1 MRNSFTLEPGTLLD
15 GRFYV
20 VQPIK
25 AGGMGA
31 VYIVQDKMVNDRLCA
46 LKQMLDVSA
55 TTSERQLSIDR
66 FLSEVQVMQGLNH
79 PGIPKIYSSFV
90 FEQSFF
96 FAMEYI
102 KGQDLATI
110 LGEQGNPGL
119 PVNSVVGW
127 ALQTLEALKY
137 LHSRKPPI
145 THRDIK
151 PSNLLLREKDQ
162 RLMLL
167 DFGISRVTNPAEGY
181 WIGTPGYAPA
191 EQQQGQPE
199 PRSDLYALGATM
211 HELLTGRKPRD
222 WDFPPFEEF
231 GVQVPHS
238 LAEVIATSLGIW
250 PDERYASAEEMSQA
264 LKSLPDV
271 SYSLPQADSSDRF
284 EEAVPHL
291 QDRLDPQLQNLITR
305 YSNEC
310 HTPYLP
316 KNLDFFEFTLAS
328 PTPFTLRIVKNLEK
342 LSVDFYEKQGIL
354 GASLLDSVN
363 PLNPGWEPKV
373 DAVVKRFVADY
384 EDSKNGGWGIGLM

>member
-1 MRNSFTLEPGTLLD
+1 
-15 GRFYV
+15 
-20 VQPIK
+20 
-25 AGGMGA
+25 
-31 VYIVQDKMVNDRLCA
+31 
-46 LKQMLDVSA
+46 
-55 TTSERQLSIDR
+55 
-66 FLSEVQVMQGLNH
+66 
-79 PGIPKIYSSFV
+79 
-90 FEQSFF
+90 
-96 FAMEYI
+96 
-102 KGQDLATI
+102 
-110 LGEQGNPGL
+110 
-119 PVNSVVGW
+119 
-127 ALQTLEALKY
+127 
-137 LHSRKPPI
+137 
-145 THRDIK
+145 
-151 PSNLLLREKDQ
+151 
-162 RLMLL
+162 
-167 DFGISRVTNPAEGY
+167 
-181 WIGTPGYAPA
+181 
-191 EQQQGQPE
+191 
-199 PRSDLYALGATM
+199 M

-291 QDRLDPQLQNLITR
+291 QDRLYPQLQNLITR

>member
-291 QDRLDPQLQNLITR
+291 QDRLYPQLQNLITR

-363 PLNPGWEPKV
+363 PLTQSRRRRQAFCG
-373 DAVVKRFVADY
+373 R
-384 EDSKNGGWGIGLM
+384 L

>member
-291 QDRLDPQLQNLITR
+291 QDRLYPQLQNLITR

-328 PTPFTLRIVKNLEK
+328 PTPFTLRIVKNLGK

>member
-96 FAMEYI
+96 FAMKFI

-291 QDRLDPQLQNLITR
+291 QDRLYPQLQNLITR

>member
-119 PVNSVVGW
+119 SVNSVVGW

-291 QDRLDPQLQNLITR
+291 QDRLYPQLQNLITR

>member
-291 QDRLDPQLQNLITR
+291 QDRLYPQLQNLITR

-316 KNLDFFEFTLAS
+316 KSLDFFEFTLAS

>member
-291 QDRLDPQLQNLITR
+291 QDRLYPQLQNLITR

-363 PLNPGWEPKV
+363 PLHPGWEPKV

>member
-151 PSNLLLREKDQ
+151 PSNLLLREKDR

-291 QDRLDPQLQNLITR
+291 QDRLYPQLQNLITR

>member
-191 EQQQGQPE
+191 
-199 PRSDLYALGATM
+199 
-211 HELLTGRKPRD
+211 
-222 WDFPPFEEF
+222 
-231 GVQVPHS
+231 
-238 LAEVIATSLGIW
+238 
-250 PDERYASAEEMSQA
+250 
-264 LKSLPDV
+264 
-271 SYSLPQADSSDRF
+271 
-284 EEAVPHL
+284 
-291 QDRLDPQLQNLITR
+291 
-305 YSNEC
+305 
-310 HTPYLP
+310 
-316 KNLDFFEFTLAS
+316 
-328 PTPFTLRIVKNLEK
+328 
-342 LSVDFYEKQGIL
+342 
-354 GASLLDSVN
+354 
-363 PLNPGWEPKV
+363 
-373 DAVVKRFVADY
+373 
-384 EDSKNGGWGIGLM
+384 

>member
-291 QDRLDPQLQNLITR
+291 QDRLYPQLQNLITR

-363 PLNPGWEPKV
+363 PLNPDWEPKV

>member
-291 QDRLDPQLQNLITR
+291 QDRLYPQLQNLITR

-363 PLNPGWEPKV
+363 PLNSGWEPKV

>member
-291 QDRLDPQLQNLITR
+291 QDRLYPQLQNLITR

>member
-137 LHSRKPPI
+137 LHSRKPYPI
-145 THRDIK
+145 LLGDLK
-151 PSNLLLREKDQ
+151 PSNTMITFNGDLKVI
-162 RLMLL
+162 
-167 DFGISRVTNPAEGY
+167 DFGVARYFAPSKSPRTFAMVS
-181 WIGTPGYAPA
+181 PGFAP
-191 EQQQGQPE
+191 PE
-199 PRSDLYALGATM
+199 KYNRFDCDLRGDIYSLGAT
-211 HELLTGRKPRD
+211 LYWALTKANLAKFKFNIPPLRQLKPD
-222 WDFPPFEEF
+222 ANHWLES
-231 GVQVPHS
+231 V
-238 LAEVIATSLGIW
+238 LAKCLQYA
-250 PDERYASAEEMSQA
+250 PER
-264 LKSLPDV
+264 
-271 SYSLPQADSSDRF
+271 
-284 EEAVPHL
+284 
-291 QDRLDPQLQNLITR
+291 R
-305 YSNEC
+305 YS
-310 HTPYLP
+310 
-316 KNLDFFEFTLAS
+316 
-328 PTPFTLRIVKNLEK
+328 
-342 LSVDFYEKQGIL
+342 SVDQVRDELINVRKELQGREGRAIDKTNALLERLYKQKYSSE
-354 GASLLDSVN
+354 SL
-363 PLNPGWEPKV
+363 
-373 DAVVKRFVADY
+373 
-384 EDSKNGGWGIGLM
+384 

>member
-238 LAEVIATSLGIW
+238 LAEVIATSLAIW

-291 QDRLDPQLQNLITR
+291 QDRLYPQLQNLITR